1 MTSPPRCFPW
11 LHPTDR
17 GPRLTAGGTEALP
30 SRGTVDSLNKALN
43 QLSENPIVQLL
54 IFVVMFVLRLEADQW
69 HRRRAERKARKAKK
83 AANA

>member
-1 MTSPPRCFPW
+1 M
-11 LHPTDR
+11 D
-17 GPRLTAGGTEALP
+17 A
-30 SRGTVDSLNKALN
+30 LNKALN